1 MIGTLSDQ
9 EIEDVLGENIFG
21 RIGCN
26 DGYKTYVVPINYVY
40 DGQHIIAHSIEG
52 MKIHM
57 MRKNPNVCFEVDVM
71 HNYSNWKSVI
81 AWGQYQELTGERER
95 YQALKLFVDRMLHAK
110 ISQTAI
116 PPEIVAKKVHP
127 YADGLIKP
135 IIYRIVITEKTGRYE
150 NE

>member
-9 EIEDVLGENIFG
+9 QIEDVLSENIFG

-57 MRKNPNVCFEVDVM
+57 MRRNPNVCFEVDAM
-71 HNYSNWKSVI
+71 HNYTSWKSVI

-95 YQALKLFVDRMLHAK
+95 YQALKLFVDRMLHSK
-110 ISQTAI
+110 ISKTAI
-116 PPEIVAKKVHP
+116 PPDIVAKKVHP

-135 IIYRIVITEKTGRYE
+135 IIYRIIITEKTGRYE